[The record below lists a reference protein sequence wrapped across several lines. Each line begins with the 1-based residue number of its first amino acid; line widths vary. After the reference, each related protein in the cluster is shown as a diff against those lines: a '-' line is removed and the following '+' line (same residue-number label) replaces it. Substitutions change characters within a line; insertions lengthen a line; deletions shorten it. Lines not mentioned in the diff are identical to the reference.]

1 MKEFIFTVNDPDGIH
16 ARPAGLLVKEAN
28 KYNSQI
34 TIKLGDKTADAK
46 KIFSLMG
53 IAAKKSD
60 NLQVTV
66 IGDDEK
72 IAAENLQEFL
82 KNNM

>member
-34 TIKLGDKTADAK
+34 SIKLGDKTADAK
-46 KIFSLMG
+46 KIFSIMG
-53 IAAKKSD
+53 LAAKKSD
-60 NLQVTV
+60 NLQITV

-72 IAAENLQEFL
+72 IAAENLQRFL

>member
-1 MKEFIFTVNDPDGIH
+1 MKKFIFAVNDPDGIH

-34 TIKLGDKTADAK
+34 MIKHGDKTADAK
-46 KIFSLMG
+46 KIFSIMG
-53 IAAKKSD
+53 LAAKKSD
-60 NLQVTV
+60 DLEITV
-66 IGDDEK
+66 CGEDEDL
-72 IAAENLQEFL
+72 AAEKLENFL

>member
-1 MKEFIFTVNDPDGIH
+1 MKEFIFTVNDSDGIH

-34 TIKLGDKTADAK
+34 TIKHGDKTADAK
-46 KIFSLMG
+46 KIFSIMG
-53 IAAKKSD
+53 LAAKKSD
-60 NLQVTV
+60 NLQIT
-66 IGDDEK
+66 ICGDDENV
-72 IAAENLQEFL
+72 AAENLEKFL

>member
-34 TIKLGDKTADAK
+34 TIKLNDKTADAK
-46 KIFSLMG
+46 KIFSIMG
-53 IAAKKSD
+53 LAAKKSD
-60 NLQVTV
+60 NLQIT
-66 IGDDEK
+66 IYGDDEDL
-72 IAAENLQEFL
+72 AAENLEKFL
-82 KNNM
+82 INNM

>member
-28 KYNSQI
+28 KYSSQI
-34 TIKLGDKTADAK
+34 IIKLNDKTADAK
-46 KIFSLMG
+46 KIFSVMG
-53 IAAKKSD
+53 LAAKKSD
-60 NLQVTV
+60 NLQ
-66 IGDDEK
+66 ISICGDDEDL
-72 IAAENLQEFL
+72 AAENLEAFL

>member
-46 KIFSLMG
+46 KIFSIMG
-53 IAAKKSD
+53 LAAKKSD
-60 NLQVTV
+60 KLKITLCGNDEDLAAKNL
-66 IGDDEK
+66 
-72 IAAENLQEFL
+72 ENFL

>member
-1 MKEFIFTVNDPDGIH
+1 MKEFIFTVNDSDGIH

-34 TIKLGDKTADAK
+34 TVRCGEKTADAK
-46 KIFSLMG
+46 KIFSIMG
-53 IAAKKSD
+53 LAAKKSD

-66 IGDDEK
+66 SGDDEDM
-72 IAAENLQEFL
+72 AAENLENFL
-82 KNNM
+82 KKNM